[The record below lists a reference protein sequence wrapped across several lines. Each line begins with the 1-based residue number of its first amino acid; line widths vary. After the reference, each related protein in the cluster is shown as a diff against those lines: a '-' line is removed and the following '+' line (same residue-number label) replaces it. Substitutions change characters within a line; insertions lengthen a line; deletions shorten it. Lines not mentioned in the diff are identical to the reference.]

1 MVTLPF
7 ESNFGSGLLVVCVF
21 VFFLNCYAIFELC
34 SGVVSMVSY
43 GDYFVLL
50 ALQKNII
57 ILSLLCVIFA
67 WVIDKNGS
75 EACLATFW
83 VFESGTSDD
92 IEYHGLPK
100 IWVVRVYYLWIVTTS
115 LYV

>member
-75 EACLATFW
+75 EACSVIDWVLGLAPMLKLSIMACQSSKICAYPT
-83 VFESGTSDD
+83 
-92 IEYHGLPK
+92 YGL
-100 IWVVRVYYLWIVTTS
+100 S
-115 LYV
+115 